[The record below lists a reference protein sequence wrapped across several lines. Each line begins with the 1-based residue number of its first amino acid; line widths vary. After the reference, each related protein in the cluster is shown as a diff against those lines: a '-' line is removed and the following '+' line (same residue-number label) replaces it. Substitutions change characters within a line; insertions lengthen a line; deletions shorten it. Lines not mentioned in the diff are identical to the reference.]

1 MENNIIKP
9 KAFIVVSRYKEDVSW
24 IKSLTDNYII
34 YNKGEELPSEYK
46 QILASNFG
54 ANQYDIFRFIHDN
67 YENLPDL
74 IAFVQGDPYDHCIPE
89 RFNTLIYN
97 ESFTLLFGD
106 PRYPDGNFSGQPY
119 WEQNSS
125 WYINEPFNSHKP
137 PCKFSSFDDFANHIF
152 NDYTHQPTVTFPPGS
167 QFIVEKERCL
177 YYSKNFWEKLMEAVC
192 QEIGMNGGREAHIIE
207 RVIQIIFENK
217 YKEKC

>member
-1 MENNIIKP
+1 MDNNLKKP
-9 KAFIVVSRYKEDVSW
+9 KAFLVISRYKENVEW

-34 YNKGEELPSEYK
+34 YNKGEELSIEYK
-46 QILASNFG
+46 QIVAPNFG
-54 ANQYDIFRFIHDN
+54 GNQYDIFRYIYDN
-67 YENLPDL
+67 YDNLPDL

-106 PRYPDGNFSGQPY
+106 PRYPDGNLGGQPY

-137 PCKFSSFDDFANHIF
+137 PCKFSSFDDFANHMF
-152 NDYTHQPTVTFPPGS
+152 SDYTHQPTVTFPPGS

-177 YYSKNFWEKLMEAVC
+177 HYSKNFWKKIMEAVC
-192 QEIGMNGGREAHIIE
+192 QEIGMNGGRETHIIE
-207 RVIQIIFENK
+207 RAMQMIFENK
-217 YKEKC
+217 FNER